1 MTAKILVTALTATLA
16 FGGAATAQT
25 RTPTEVTLDDLRAFT
40 EVFARVQR
48 DYVEEI
54 TDREL
59 LEDAIRGML
68 EDLDPHSSYLTR
80 EQYGALEEDTQ
91 GQYGG
96 VGIEVLWM
104 EGGLTI
110 TRVMPRTPA
119 AAGGVQDGDV
129 IESIDGRAISD
140 MTRDEAMTSVRG
152 APGTEV
158 TLQLGREGERKPVE
172 VTLERRVIALASV
185 NYELLDDRY
194 AYLDIATFQSD
205 TAEEASAAL
214 DDLKAGSP
222 GAITGIILDLRGNPG
237 GVLGAAVGLTDL
249 FLEDGLIVYT
259 EGRSQH
265 SELSFSA
272 GPGDE
277 GAGAPIV
284 VLVDSATASAS
295 EIVAGALQD

>member
-1 MTAKILVTALTATLA
+1 
-16 FGGAATAQT
+16 
-25 RTPTEVTLDDLRAFT
+25 
-40 EVFARVQR
+40 
-48 DYVEEI
+48 
-54 TDREL
+54 
-59 LEDAIRGML
+59 
-68 EDLDPHSSYLTR
+68 
-80 EQYGALEEDTQ
+80 
-91 GQYGG
+91 
-96 VGIEVLWM
+96 
-104 EGGLTI
+104 
-110 TRVMPRTPA
+110 
-119 AAGGVQDGDV
+119 
-129 IESIDGRAISD
+129 
-140 MTRDEAMTSVRG
+140 RDEAMTSVRG

-172 VTLERRVIALASV
+172 VTLERRVSALASV

-259 EGRSQH
+259 EGRSKH

-295 EIVAGALQD
+295 EIVAGALQDHGRAVIVGSPTFGKGSVQTVMPLYNGGAIKLTTARYYTPSGRSIQAAGIAPDIDISGNSFARDAILDGRREADLAGHLEGETLEAEGEDYSLAEGDYALYRALSLLRGHTILSQLDTDG